1 MAGNPMTQA
10 QQDQLW
16 ASWKTGR
23 SMSAIGKELDFT
35 PSKVFFY
42 LKRHGG
48 IAPIVRS
55 RASVRLSAAEREEIS
70 RGLSAGLSLRSIAT
84 QLHRSASTISREVS
98 RHGGCDAYR
107 ASVADQ
113 SAWDR
118 ALRPKPCVLAHRPQL
133 CTLIEEKLI
142 QRWSPCQIAGWLK
155 ITFPRDESM
164 QVSHETIYKTL
175 YLQTRGSLRKELTS
189 YLRRRRQFRHS
200 KDYTT
205 KSSARGQ
212 IVDGISISLRPAEV
226 EDRAVPG
233 HWEGDLIS
241 GPGNSHIAT
250 LVERKTRF
258 VMLVQVDG
266 KDTISVVSALS
277 RQMHSLPELLR
288 KSLTWDRGGEI
299 AAHRQFTVNTDMPV
313 YLCDPHSPWQRGSNE
328 NTNGLLRQYFPKK
341 MNLSGLTQ
349 QQLDAVAIELNQRPR
364 ETLGFRTP
372 ADKLAEVLQ

>member
-10 QQDQLW
+10 QQNQLW

-23 SMSAIGKELDFT
+23 SMSAIGRELNF
-35 PSKVFFY
+35 PPAKVFFY

-48 IAPIVRS
+48 IAPAVRW
-55 RASVRLSAAEREEIS
+55 RAPVRLSVAEREEIS
-70 RGLSAGLSLRSIAT
+70 RGLSAGLSLRAIAQ
-84 QLHRSASTISREVS
+84 QLHRSPSTISREVS
-98 RHGGCDAYR
+98 RHGGRGAYR
-107 ASVADQ
+107 AGVAEQ

-118 ALRPKPCVLAHRPQL
+118 ALRPKPCVLENRPQL
-133 CTLIEEKLI
+133 CTLIEEKLT
-142 QRWSPCQIAGWLK
+142 QCWSPCQIAGWLK
-155 ITFPRDESM
+155 ITFPGDESM

-175 YLQTRGSLRKELTS
+175 YLQTRGSLRKELTG

-200 KDYTT
+200 KGYTT
-205 KSSARGQ
+205 KSSTRGQ
-212 IVDGISISLRPAEV
+212 IVDGISISLRPTEV

-258 VMLVQVDG
+258 VMLAQLDG
-266 KDTISVVSALS
+266 KDTISVVRALS
-277 RQMHSLPELLR
+277 RQMHNLPELLR

-299 AAHRQFTVNTDMPV
+299 AAHKQFTISTEMPV

-341 MNLSGLTQ
+341 MNLSGFTQ
-349 QQLDAVAIELNQRPR
+349 QQLDAVATELNQRPR
-364 ETLGFRTP
+364 QTLGFRTP